1 MHHMPPLPHD
11 FREGV
16 PGLLS
21 AEGFDMAWTQHMTL
35 MLDKLNAMTAGTFWN
50 LSSIAGLR
58 RELERATALGPI
70 GPLMPIVSS
79 HGENST

>member
-35 MLDKLNAMTAGTFWN
+35 MLDKLNAMTAGRF
-50 LSSIAGLR
+50 LGLLNCLCR
-58 RELERATALGPI
+58 VLDMKWLH
-70 GPLMPIVSS
+70 LDLIV
-79 HGENST
+79 HAIHARDNR